1 MSNPNLKQIYDRNPS
16 TTLPDTALMYSFLS
30 PYENGNSTAIFY
42 SELKAE
48 ILSAYLQA
56 FEVPAVNTITDGPY
70 IVVDAES
77 NMTFKTGKSLF
88 FLDPTNTYSGSISNS
103 QNGIKL
109 IANENV
115 EIDASLILKN
125 KDTGVVV
132 GSWNKNNGALGI
144 IDSETGLAS
153 AYLSITTVNGQTWLT
168 IGNGNTTQPIAF
180 NHNTN
185 QNGVVYLD
193 DNYRMVTPVLLS
205 GQALVGNT
213 SNAPTPQSVLLAST
227 PLNSIAAPNSD
238 VSLNSKKITNLAK
251 GISSGDAATV
261 EQLAGYL
268 PVETPLNSIEAPNAD
283 VSLNNYK
290 INNLKPGTLSTDAAT
305 VGQAT
310 TALAQVYYV
319 SITGNDTVGTG
330 SQSAP
335 FSTVNKAL
343 SLISVNNTT
352 HVTIYVA
359 PGSYTENIVVNKQ
372 RVDIV
377 GMEAASSQPK
387 AIKFPSISITTV
399 GSNVGNYV
407 DNGVSISN
415 LTFAARTGIDAYGIS
430 YSGSN
435 LFVSLNDV
443 LIGNDANIDGI
454 LMNVT
459 DSSRL
464 YINNSSI
471 NVSGTAVAM
480 KFSRGELWD
489 FRNSACTSGNS
500 DCLVTNSNNV
510 AIYSAINSSFS
521 ANFHVFNFTGSNN
534 KGVIATFSQC
544 FIQGVPTGNLN
555 TDAIIQLGTS
565 FTISFNNC
573 SLVNAGGNSQVGNA
587 IVYLG
592 SSSVLL
598 LTYSAVSTTATNSVV
613 FVPFKSQ
620 ATNNSIF
627 QYYGNVFLSSG
638 GANVYSKPVSGVGGF
653 LLVSKMATDS

>member
-16 TTLPDTALMYSFLS
+16 TTLPDTALIYSFLS

-48 ILSAYLQA
+48 ILSPYLQA
-56 FEVPAVNTITDGPY
+56 FEVPAVNTITNGPY
-70 IVVDAES
+70 IVIDAES

>member
-16 TTLPDTALMYSFLS
+16 TTLPDTALIYSFLS
-30 PYENGNSTAIFY
+30 PYVNGNSTAIYYADLEAQILLQY
-42 SELKAE
+42 S
-48 ILSAYLQA
+48 QA
-56 FEVPAVNTITDGPY
+56 FEVPAVNTITSGPY
-70 IVVDAES
+70 IAIDAES

-109 IANENV
+109 TANENV

-132 GSWNKNNGALGI
+132 GVWNKDNGSLGI
-144 IDSETGLAS
+144 IDPETGLAS
-153 AYLSITTVNGQTWLT
+153 AYFSITTVDGQTWLT
-168 IGNGNTTQPIAF
+168 IGSGNTTQPIAF

-213 SNAPTPQSVLLAST
+213 SNAPTPQNVLLAST
-227 PLNSIAAPNSD
+227 PLNSIAAPTND

-261 EQLAGYL
+261 GQLEGYL
-268 PVETPLNSIEAPNAD
+268 PVETPLNSIAAPNAD

-290 INNLKPGTLSTDAAT
+290 INNLKPGTLISDAAT

-310 TALAQVYYV
+310 TVLAQVYYV
-319 SITGNDTVGTG
+319 STTGNNTFGTG

-335 FSTVNKAL
+335 FSTVNQAL
-343 SLISVNNTT
+343 SLIPVNNQT

-359 PGSYTENIVVNKQ
+359 PGSYNENIVVNKQ

-377 GMEAASSQPK
+377 GMQASSSQPK
-387 AIKFPSISITTV
+387 AVIFPSISITTI
-399 GSNVGNYV
+399 GSNVGTYV
-407 DNGVSISN
+407 TNGLSISN
-415 LTFAARTGIDAYGIS
+415 LTFVARTGIEAYAIS
-430 YSGSN
+430 YTGSN
-435 LFVSLNDV
+435 FFVSLDNV
-443 LIGNDANIDGI
+443 LIANNTNIDGI

-464 YINNSSI
+464 YIKNSRI
-471 NVSGTAVAM
+471 GVSGTAIGM
-480 KFSRGELWD
+480 KFDRGELWD
-489 FRNSACTSGNS
+489 FRNSECSSGNS
-500 DCLVTNSNNV
+500 DCLVANSNNV

-555 TDAIIQLGTS
+555 TDAIIQLGAS
-565 FTISFNNC
+565 FIVSFNNS
-573 SLVNAGGNSQVGNA
+573 SLVNAGGNLQVGNP

-592 SSSVLL
+592 SSSALL
-598 LTYSAVSTTATNSVV
+598 LTYSAVSSTATNAAA

-653 LLVSKMATDS
+653 LLVSKMQTDS

>member
-1 MSNPNLKQIYDRNPS
+1 
-16 TTLPDTALMYSFLS
+16 
-30 PYENGNSTAIFY
+30 
-42 SELKAE
+42 
-48 ILSAYLQA
+48 
-56 FEVPAVNTITDGPY
+56 
-70 IVVDAES
+70 
-77 NMTFKTGKSLF
+77 
-88 FLDPTNTYSGSISNS
+88 
-103 QNGIKL
+103 
-109 IANENV
+109 
-115 EIDASLILKN
+115 
-125 KDTGVVV
+125 
-132 GSWNKNNGALGI
+132 
-144 IDSETGLAS
+144 
-153 AYLSITTVNGQTWLT
+153 
-168 IGNGNTTQPIAF
+168 
-180 NHNTN
+180 
-185 QNGVVYLD
+185 
-193 DNYRMVTPVLLS
+193 
-205 GQALVGNT
+205 
-213 SNAPTPQSVLLAST
+213 
-227 PLNSIAAPNSD
+227 
-238 VSLNSKKITNLAK
+238 
-251 GISSGDAATV
+251 
-261 EQLAGYL
+261 
-268 PVETPLNSIEAPNAD
+268 
-283 VSLNNYK
+283 
-290 INNLKPGTLSTDAAT
+290 
-305 VGQAT
+305 
-310 TALAQVYYV
+310 
-319 SITGNDTVGTG
+319 
-330 SQSAP
+330 
-335 FSTVNKAL
+335 
-343 SLISVNNTT
+343 
-352 HVTIYVA
+352 
-359 PGSYTENIVVNKQ
+359 
-372 RVDIV
+372 
-377 GMEAASSQPK
+377 MEAASSQPK